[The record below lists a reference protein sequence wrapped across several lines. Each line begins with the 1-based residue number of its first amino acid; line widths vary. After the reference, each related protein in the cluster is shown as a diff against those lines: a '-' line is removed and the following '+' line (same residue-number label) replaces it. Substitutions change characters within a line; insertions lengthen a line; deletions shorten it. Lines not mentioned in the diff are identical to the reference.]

1 MNYFS
6 IPTIR
11 AALENLQPIDSKWLI
26 IPLVLAANGVT
37 TTNKADTQK
46 SKGTGKFVKNFFD
59 GNLMGLGPLVHG
71 RQCNIRPG
79 NSDPRTTNTK
89 LIHVDHSDLWGKTYS
104 QSGYG
109 AMQNGLILK
118 RPEDKGHFQLGQEFS
133 DEFRKKIATTF
144 KFESLLVWLYAF
156 TGMPDTISSWAGLEA
171 DFALQ
176 HTEGGAGIPLEYR
189 NVFALTPGEPWPADI
204 SKTRPTD
211 AELQEAF
218 LPDLVSF
225 KLESASLEKLRDEI
239 KELVLADFIGLTQ
252 PQAKDQADAV
262 IAALQS
268 CRRLFLYGEPGIGK
282 TELAQLIGTAF
293 ETVYQHRVHVVVAPV
308 SDATSADKLIGFS
321 TLDGSWVPGVL
332 TQESGKL
339 KKKLLYSED
348 IVVEAESGKRQI
360 NLLILDE
367 ANRRDIEELLVKFQ
381 NALDSESSE
390 PGHDDFRIALD
401 NAGELR
407 ISPNTFV
414 VMTGNSPREDRGR
427 IVQSRP
433 FKRRHNFL
441 PLDNLFRSELQK
453 SAAEFNATIKLL
465 WEKVSPGLHLGTASV
480 TGLAAD
486 LAKPENL
493 SNLSALKE
501 VFAVLDSYA
510 VGVSFGL
517 AKKLLKTMAYRYS
530 LGSDFKESLDKGLT
544 ESVFSLLSGEE
555 PIDGKS
561 LKVGLTSL
569 PSSVK
574 EAFPTFFG
582 QVDSILR
589 SADMLGRVRPFL

>member
-6 IPTIR
+6 IHTIR

-37 TTNKADTQK
+37 ATNKVDMQK
-46 SKGTGKFVKNFFD
+46 SKGTGKFVKKFFD
-59 GNLMGLGPLVHG
+59 GNLMGLGTLVHG
-71 RQCNIRPG
+71 KQCNIRPG
-79 NSDPRTTNTK
+79 NSDRRTTNAK

-109 AMQNGLILK
+109 AMQDGLILK
-118 RPEDKGHFQLGQEFS
+118 RPEDKGHFQLGPAFS
-133 DEFRKKIATTF
+133 DEFRNRIETSF
-144 KFESLLVWLYAF
+144 KFESLLAWLYAF
-156 TGMPDTISSWAGLEA
+156 TGMPDTVSSWAELEA
-171 DFALQ
+171 DFTLQ
-176 HTEGGAGIPLEYR
+176 HTEGSAGIPLEYKT
-189 NVFALTPGEPWPADI
+189 VFKLTPGEYWPADI

-211 AELQEAF
+211 AELQEEF
-218 LPDLVSF
+218 LPELVSF
-225 KLESASLEKLRDEI
+225 KLDPASLEKLRNEL
-239 KELVLADFIGLTQ
+239 KELVSADFIGLTE

-293 ETVYQHRVHVVVAPV
+293 ETVYQNRVHVVVAPV

-332 TQESGKL
+332 TQASGKS

-348 IVVEAESGKRQI
+348 IVAEAESGKRQI
-360 NLLILDE
+360 NILILDE

-381 NALDSESSE
+381 NALDSDSSE

-453 SAAEFNATIKLL
+453 STVDFNATIKIL
-465 WEKVSPGLHLGTASV
+465 WEKVSPGLQLEITSIKSLDAE
-480 TGLAAD
+480 LAE
-486 LAKPENL
+486 PENL
-493 SNLSALKE
+493 LNLSALKE
-501 VFAVLDSYA
+501 ILVVLDSYA

-517 AKKLLKTMAYRYS
+517 AKKMLKTMAYRYA
-530 LGSDFKESLDKGLT
+530 LGSDFKESLDKGLV

-569 PSSVK
+569 PTSVR

-582 QVDSILR
+582 QVNSILR